1 MAGDAT
7 AHRLSSVR
15 RVTMYSRTT
24 CGLCDEAREVVLAT
38 HRDRD
43 FEYEEVFVDGNDD
56 LERAYGLR
64 VPVVLVDD
72 VEQFEL
78 HVDPERLRELLAGD

>member
-1 MAGDAT
+1 
-7 AHRLSSVR
+7 
-15 RVTMYSRTT
+15 MYSRTT
-24 CGLCDEAREVVLAT
+24 CGLCDEAREAVLEA

-64 VPVVLVDD
+64 VPVVLVDG

-78 HVDPERLRELLAGD
+78 HVDLERLQELLAGH